1 MKYEGIT
8 PSADLQHEPQKA
20 VVLSGPQH
28 TTKGKKLPQQ
38 TPTKQPITLDSFKIR
53 IPINEVDY
61 LSDSLTGEWV
71 WVNKLTGEEKE
82 NEYKAKAYS
91 HNENGINIRI
101 ASEFQKIDFNGKVE
115 KFLTILVTSK
125 TLKEHY
131 LEGITKSN
139 VHLVYDYLQ
148 GLNLCT
154 FSLESFLNGH
164 LTDVDFKRDFI
175 NTQGL
180 KLVDALSEKALAVK
194 YGRACTPFRGKTNQG
209 IQYSERETDRFNTA
223 PYLKIYS
230 KEHDMD
236 SKSREFRE
244 RYLPGVNLQH
254 LWRIETTVKNK
265 SHFKQLGVRT
275 TTLKAI
281 MDLDQDQLENILSR
295 AVKSH
300 LEPQTKRYSSDGIKP
315 DDVVMRNAMLY
326 IMESGLSYARTS
338 EMLLGDLEGSNRT
351 KKRDKLE
358 RVYVDHI
365 RGSKQDLETRDM
377 DQIYEVI
384 CYAH

>member
-1 MKYEGIT
+1 
-8 PSADLQHEPQKA
+8 
-20 VVLSGPQH
+20 VLSDPQH
-28 TTKGKKLPQQ
+28 TTKGKESSQQ

-53 IPINEVDY
+53 IPINEVNN
-61 LSDSLTGEWV
+61 LSDSLTGDWV

-91 HNENGINIRI
+91 HNENGIHIRI

-115 KFLTILVTSK
+115 EFLTILVTSK
-125 TLKEHY
+125 TLKERY
-131 LEGITKSN
+131 LQGITKSN

-148 GLNLCT
+148 GMNLCT

-175 NTQGL
+175 NAQGL
-180 KLVDALSEKALAVK
+180 KLVDALSEKAHAVK
-194 YGRACTPFRGKTNQG
+194 YGRACELFRDKTNQG
-209 IQYSERETDRFNTA
+209 IQYSWRETNRYKTA

-230 KEHDMD
+230 KELDMD

-244 RYLPGVNLQH
+244 RYLSDVNLRH

-265 SHFKQLGVRT
+265 AHFRQLGIHT

-281 MDLDQDQLENILSR
+281 MDLDQDQLENVLRR

-326 IMESGLSYARTS
+326 IMESGLSYARTA
-338 EMLLGDLEGSNRT
+338 EMLLGDLDGSNRT

-384 CYAH
+384 CYTH

>member
-1 MKYEGIT
+1 MLKGIAPGVNLQSKDT
-8 PSADLQHEPQKA
+8 QSMRESRSLKEDKPSQKP
-20 VVLSGPQH
+20 L
-28 TTKGKKLPQQ
+28 
-38 TPTKQPITLDSFKIR
+38 ITVDSFKIR
-53 IPINEVDY
+53 IPINEVNY
-61 LSDSLTGEWV
+61 LSDSLTGDWK
-71 WVNKLTGEEKE
+71 WINMLTDEIRED
-82 NEYKAKAYS
+82 EYKAKAYS
-91 HNENGINIRI
+91 HNENGIHIRI
-101 ASEFQKIDFNGKVE
+101 AREFQKVDFNGKVE
-115 KFLTILVTSK
+115 KFLTILISSK
-125 TLKEHY
+125 TLKERY

-139 VHLVYDYLQ
+139 VHLVYDYIQ

-180 KLVDALSEKALAVK
+180 KLVDALSEKAIPVK
-194 YGRACTPFRGKTNQG
+194 YGRACTPFREKRNQG
-209 IQYSERETDRFNTA
+209 IQYSERETNRFNTA

-230 KEHDMD
+230 KELDMD
-236 SKSREFRE
+236 YRSWDFRQ
-244 RYLPGVNLQH
+244 RYLPDVNFEN

-281 MDLDQDQLENILSR
+281 MDLDQDQLENILKR

-315 DDVVMRNAMLY
+315 DDVVMVNLMRLCMDHKQ
-326 IMESGLSYARTS
+326 SYARI
-338 EMLLGDLEGSNRT
+338 LEAALSGLDGSNRT

-377 DQIYEVI
+377 DAIYEVI
-384 CYAH
+384 CYTH

>member
-1 MKYEGIT
+1 MNHEGIT

-38 TPTKQPITLDSFKIR
+38 TPVKQPITLDSFKIR
-53 IPINEVDY
+53 IPINEVTS
-61 LSDSLTGEWV
+61 LSDNLYGHWRS
-71 WVNKLTGEEKE
+71 VNRITEAEKE
-82 NEYKAKAYS
+82 DEYKSRAYS
-91 HNENGINIRI
+91 HNENGIHIRI
-101 ASEFQKIDFNGKVE
+101 ARELQMTATQKMEDY
-115 KFLTILVTSK
+115 LTILVTSK
-125 TLKEHY
+125 TLKDRY

-139 VHLVYDYLQ
+139 VHLVYDYIQ

-180 KLVDALSEKALAVK
+180 KLVDALSEKAIPVK
-194 YGRACTPFRGKTNQG
+194 YGRACTPFREKRNQG
-209 IQYSERETDRFNTA
+209 IQYSERETNRFNTA

-230 KEHDMD
+230 KELDMD
-236 SKSREFRE
+236 YRSWDFRQ
-244 RYLPGVNLQH
+244 RYLPDVNFEN

-315 DDVVMRNAMLY
+315 DDVVMVNLMRLCMDHKQ
-326 IMESGLSYARTS
+326 SYARI
-338 EMLLGDLEGSNRT
+338 LEAALSGLDGSNRT

>member
-1 MKYEGIT
+1 MLKVST
-8 PSADLQHEPQKA
+8 PTSDVQHDSQKA
-20 VVLSGPQH
+20 VVLSDQQH
-28 TTKGKKLPQQ
+28 TTKGKKLPKQ

-61 LSDSLTGEWV
+61 LSDSLTGDWV

-82 NEYKAKAYS
+82 NIYKAKAYS

-115 KFLTILVTSK
+115 KFLTILVSSK
-125 TLKEHY
+125 TLKERY

-175 NTQGL
+175 NDQGL
-180 KLVDALSEKALAVK
+180 KLVDALSEKAIPVK

-236 SKSREFRE
+236 SKSRDFRQ
-244 RYLPGVNLQH
+244 RFLPDVNLQH

-315 DDVVMRNAMLY
+315 DDVVMVNLMRLCMDHKQ
-326 IMESGLSYARTS
+326 SYARILEAALS
-338 EMLLGDLEGSNRT
+338 GLEGSNRT

-377 DQIYEVI
+377 DEIYEVI
-384 CYAH
+384 CYTH